1 MSDKK
6 VAGAGSIQKGSYII
20 LDNAACKV
28 IDTQTSKSG
37 KHGHAKIRIDAV
49 GLIDEKKRIV
59 VMPSH
64 DNVEV
69 PIVEK
74 KNAQILNIRDKIANV
89 MDLESYEIFDLTI
102 PDEMIKEVKEGVT
115 VLYWE
120 ILDQKVMK
128 GIKPEG

>member
-6 VAGAGSIQKGSYII
+6 VVGAGSIQKGSYII
-20 LDNAACKV
+20 IDEAACKV
-28 IDTQTSKSG
+28 TDTQVSKSG
-37 KHGHAKIRIDAV
+37 KHGHAKIRIDAM

-74 KNAQILNIRDKIANV
+74 KNAQILNIKEKIANV
-89 MDLESYEIFDLTI
+89 MDLENYEIFDLAI
-102 PDEMIKEVKEGVT
+102 PDEMVKEVKEGLI

>member
-1 MSDKK
+1 MADKK
-6 VAGAGSIQKGSYII
+6 VVGAGSIQKGSYII
-20 LDNAACKV
+20 IDEAACKV
-28 IDTQTSKSG
+28 IDTQVSKSG

-74 KNAQILNIRDKIANV
+74 KNAQILNIRDKTANV
-89 MDLESYEIFDLTI
+89 MDMESYEIFDLPI
-102 PDEMIKEVKEGVT
+102 PDEMVKEVKEGLV